1 MSRLLLVEQEIFWGG
16 LLEYV
21 ENNQSKFKLPD
32 RALGDPA
39 FELIAFSTSG
49 LDVSFVSSDSSVA
62 TVVGN
67 IVYLNA
73 VGETTISAI
82 QMGDT
87 RSPAAPKSQ
96 VLKVI
101 NPVVKDDQVID
112 FDQIPI
118 KVRDDPPFLAIASA
132 SSTMPVTFKVE
143 FGPATVDSNGLV
155 ILDGVAGSVGITA
168 AQPGSAYFNP
178 APPVTRIFEVSIK
191 QRPEI
196 IFPDTAD
203 HGHLQNVIYG
213 HRPLILQ
220 GVYATSGEPFVI
232 TSSNSTIVEVHQ
244 GDKIIPKAEGSVSQH
259 LTFLEMISLLL
270 QKPKSNF

>member
-1 MSRLLLVEQEIFWGG
+1 M
-16 LLEYV
+16 
-21 ENNQSKFKLPD
+21 
-32 RALGDPA
+32 GDPA

-87 RSPAAPKSQ
+87 RYHPAAPKSQ

-118 KVRDDPPFLAIASA
+118 KVRDDPPLAIATA

-143 FGPATVDSNGLV
+143 FD
-155 ILDGVAGSVGITA
+155 
-168 AQPGSAYFNP
+168 
-178 APPVTRIFEVSIK
+178 
-191 QRPEI
+191 
-196 IFPDTAD
+196 
-203 HGHLQNVIYG
+203 
-213 HRPLILQ
+213 
-220 GVYATSGEPFVI
+220 
-232 TSSNSTIVEVHQ
+232 
-244 GDKIIPKAEGSVSQH
+244 
-259 LTFLEMISLLL
+259 LL
-270 QKPKSNF
+270 QLTPMD